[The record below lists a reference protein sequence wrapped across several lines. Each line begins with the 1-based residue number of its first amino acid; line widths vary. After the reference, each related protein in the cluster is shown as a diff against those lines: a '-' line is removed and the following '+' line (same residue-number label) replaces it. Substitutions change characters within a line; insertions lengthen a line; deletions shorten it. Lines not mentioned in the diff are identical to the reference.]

1 MSASIFD
8 TIDPKMLARI
18 RALRLIDDDFM
29 TAVFGGNNELTE
41 FLLKILLSRDD
52 IHVKSCMTQ
61 KDIRN
66 LFGRSVKLDI
76 VAEDENG
83 KMFNVE
89 IQRADKGA
97 SAKQARYNLSMLDSH
112 TLKRKDDFADLP
124 ETYIIFITEND
135 VFKKSKAIYKV
146 KRFVDFSDEN
156 EYLPF
161 DDGCNIIYVNGSYRG
176 DDAIGKLMHDFF
188 EADANAMYYPEIADN
203 VRFHKQD
210 EKGVNSMCRIFE
222 EYGDERA
229 AMARAEARTETRNE
243 VAEDLLRRTQLP
255 LEEVSAISRL
265 PLERVQEIAAKLAVP
280 VVS

>member
-1 MSASIFD
+1 MAASIFD
-8 TIDPKMLARI
+8 TIAPKMLERI

-29 TAVFGGNNELTE
+29 TAVFGGNNKLTE

-52 IHVKSCMTQ
+52 IIVKSCMTQ

-76 VAEDENG
+76 IAEDSNG

-97 SAKQARYNLSMLDSH
+97 SAKRVRYNLSMLDSH
-112 TLKRKDDFADLP
+112 TLKKRSDFSDLP

-135 VFKKSKAIYKV
+135 YLGLGEPIYKV
-146 KRFVDFSDEN
+146 QKHFDCKGKN
-156 EYLPF
+156 GEYLPF

-176 DDAIGKLMHDFF
+176 NDAIGKLMHDFF
-188 EADANAMYYPEIADN
+188 EADANAMFYNEIADS

-210 EKGVNSMCRIFE
+210 EKGVKSMCRIFE

-229 AMARAEARTETRNE
+229 AIAQAETRTE
-243 VAEDLLRRTQLP
+243 VAEDLLRRTKLS
-255 LEEVSAISRL
+255 LEEISAISRL
-265 PLERVQEIAAKLAVP
+265 PVEQIKELAEKLGVCAMA
-280 VVS
+280 

>member
-8 TIDPKMLARI
+8 TIAPKMLERI

-76 VAEDENG
+76 IAEDLTG
-83 KMFNVE
+83 KVFNVE

-97 SAKQARYNLSMLDSH
+97 SAKRVRYNLSMLDSH
-112 TLKRKDDFADLP
+112 TLKKRDDFEDLP

-135 VFKKSKAIYKV
+135 IFKRNKAVYKI
-146 KRFVDFSDEN
+146 KRFVDFSDDG

-161 DDGCNIIYVNGSYRG
+161 DDGEHIIYVNGSYRAN
-176 DDAIGKLMHDFF
+176 DAIGKLMHDFF
-188 EADANAMYYPEIADN
+188 ETDASKMFYNEIAN
-203 VRFHKQD
+203 SVWFHKQD
-210 EKGVNSMCRIFE
+210 EKGVNTMCRIFE

-229 AMARAEARTETRNE
+229 AIASAKARAERNIE
-243 VAEDLLRRTQLP
+243 VAEKLLRQNKMTI
-255 LEEVSAISRL
+255 E
-265 PLERVQEIAAKLAVP
+265 EIADTTDLSLEKVKQIAERISVP
-280 VVS
+280 VMA

>member
-8 TIDPKMLARI
+8 TIDPKMLERI

-41 FLLKILLSRDD
+41 LLLKILLSRDD
-52 IHVKSCMTQ
+52 IRVKSCMTQ

-76 VAEDENG
+76 IAEDESG
-83 KMFNVE
+83 KLFNVE

-97 SAKQARYNLSMLDSH
+97 SAKRVRYNLSMLDSH
-112 TLKRKDDFADLP
+112 TLKKRDDFSALP

-135 VFKKSKAIYKV
+135 IFKKNNPVYEIKQ
-146 KRFVDFSDEN
+146 FVSCNVDGKT

-161 DDGCNIIYVNGSYRG
+161 DDGCNIIYVNGAYRG
-176 DDAIGKLMHDFF
+176 NDAIGRLMHDFF
-188 EADANAMYYPEIADN
+188 TANADDMFYSKIADS
-203 VRFHKQD
+203 VRFHKHD

-229 AMARAEARTETRNE
+229 AIAQEKTRIE

-255 LEEVSAISRL
+255 IEEISAISHL
-265 PLERVQEIAAKLAVP
+265 PIERVKEIAEKLAVP
-280 VVS
+280 TMA